1 MASVPCEVAFED
13 LLAESFPAAL
23 ALPAE
28 AFVDVAVFA
37 RILCLRFEGR
47 ILILDMG
54 WTVFQIFRGLVD
66 VIFSD
71 FLQLVEVESLS
82 WVSDDFR
89 FSLTSS
95 LILDSSVSSAYDS
108 TPSTADC

>member
-13 LLAESFPAAL
+13 LLTESFPAAL

-71 FLQLVEVESLS
+71 F
-82 WVSDDFR
+82 
-89 FSLTSS
+89 
-95 LILDSSVSSAYDS
+95 
-108 TPSTADC
+108 